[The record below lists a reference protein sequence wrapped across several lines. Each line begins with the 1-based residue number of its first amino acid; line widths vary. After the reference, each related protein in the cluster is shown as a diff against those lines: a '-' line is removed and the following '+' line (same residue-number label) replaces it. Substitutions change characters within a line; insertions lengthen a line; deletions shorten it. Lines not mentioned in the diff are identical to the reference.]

1 MKKTKK
7 LFLVALLLF
16 AFIPFNL
23 FANSEV
29 KLWING
35 SYVTT
40 DVAPVIENGR
50 TLVPIRVISE
60 NLGLEVDWDKDLKQI
75 TVSQADDHFIF
86 VIGQNFYTKDE
97 IKQDLDVAPKI
108 INDRTF
114 VPIRVIAE
122 AFNQEVNWDNVART
136 VAIGSGYEAQQASAP
151 VATDKQADVKEVKEV
166 NTTNTLVANPNG
178 TNNYQNYTPD
188 TSQGKIKGNRKS
200 KIYHVP
206 GGRDYNKVSQK
217 NVVFFDT
224 EQEAQAAGYRRA
236 KN

>member
-86 VIGQNFYTKDE
+86 VIGQNFYAKDE
-97 IKQDLDVAPKI
+97 IKHDLDVAPKI

-136 VAIGSGYEAQQASAP
+136 VAIGSGYEAQQAPAP
-151 VATDKQADVKEVKEV
+151 LSTDNQADGKEVKEV
-166 NTTNTLVANPNG
+166 NTTNTRVTNPKG
-178 TNNYQNYTPD
+178 TNNDQNYTPD

>member
-60 NLGLEVDWDKDLKQI
+60 NLGLEVDWNKDLKQI

-136 VAIGSGYEAQQASAP
+136 VAIGSGYVAQQPPAP
-151 VATDKQADVKEVKEV
+151 NKQAEIKDVKEA
-166 NTTNTLVANPNG
+166 NTINTLVTNPKR
-178 TNNYQNYTPD
+178 TNNYQNYSPD

>member
-7 LFLVALLLF
+7 LFLVTLLLF

-60 NLGLEVDWDKDLKQI
+60 NLGLEVDWDNNLKQI
-75 TVSQADDHFIF
+75 TVSQGDDHFIF

-122 AFNQEVNWDNVART
+122 AFNQKVNWDNVART
-136 VAIGSGYEAQQASAP
+136 VAIGSGYEAQQTPAP
-151 VATDKQADVKEVKEV
+151 NKQAEIKEVKEV
-166 NTTNTLVANPNG
+166 NTINTLVTNPNG
-178 TNNYQNYTPD
+178 TNNYQNYSPD

>member
-7 LFLVALLLF
+7 LFLVAFLLF

-23 FANSEV
+23 FASSEV
-29 KLWING
+29 RLWING
-35 SYVTT
+35 SYITT
-40 DVAPVIENGR
+40 DVAPVIDNGR

-60 NLGLEVDWDKDLKQI
+60 NLGLEVDWDNNLKQI
-75 TVSQADDHFIF
+75 TVSQGDDHPTS
-86 VIGQNFYTKDE
+86 VIGQNFYAKDE
-97 IKQDLDVAPKI
+97 IKHDLDVAPKI

-136 VAIGSGYEAQQASAP
+136 VAIGSGYEAQQAPAP
-151 VATDKQADVKEVKEV
+151 LSTDKQAEVKEVKEV
-166 NTTNTLVANPNG
+166 NTTNTLVTNPQG

-236 KN
+236 KH

>member
-7 LFLVALLLF
+7 LFLVAFLLF

-23 FANSEV
+23 FASSEV

-35 SYVTT
+35 SYITT

-60 NLGLEVDWDKDLKQI
+60 NLGLEVDWDNNLKQI
-75 TVSQADDHFIF
+75 TVSQGDDHFIF

-122 AFNQEVNWDNVART
+122 AFNQKVNWDNVAKT
-136 VAIGSGYEAQQASAP
+136 VAIGSGYEAQQAPAP
-151 VATDKQADVKEVKEV
+151 VAADKQVEVKEV
-166 NTTNTLVANPNG
+166 NTVNTLVTNPQG

-188 TSQGKIKGNRKS
+188 KSQGKIKGNRKS

>member
-1 MKKTKK
+1 M
-7 LFLVALLLF
+7 
-16 AFIPFNL
+16 
-23 FANSEV
+23 
-29 KLWING
+29 
-35 SYVTT
+35 
-40 DVAPVIENGR
+40 
-50 TLVPIRVISE
+50 
-60 NLGLEVDWDKDLKQI
+60 
-75 TVSQADDHFIF
+75 
-86 VIGQNFYTKDE
+86 
-97 IKQDLDVAPKI
+97 

-136 VAIGSGYEAQQASAP
+136 VAIGSGYVAQQPPAP
-151 VATDKQADVKEVKEV
+151 NKQAEIKDVKEA
-166 NTTNTLVANPNG
+166 NTINTLVTNPKR
-178 TNNYQNYTPD
+178 TNNYQNYSPD

>member
-7 LFLVALLLF
+7 LFLITLLLF

-60 NLGLEVDWDKDLKQI
+60 NLGLEVDWDNNLKQI
-75 TVSQADDHFIF
+75 TISQGDDHFIF

-136 VAIGSGYEAQQASAP
+136 VAIGSGYVAQQPPAP
-151 VATDKQADVKEVKEV
+151 NKQAEIKDVKEA
-166 NTTNTLVANPNG
+166 NTINTLVTNPKR
-178 TNNYQNYTPD
+178 TNNYQNYSPD

-224 EQEAQAAGYRRA
+224 EQEAQVAGYRRA

>member
-7 LFLVALLLF
+7 LFLITLLLF

-60 NLGLEVDWDKDLKQI
+60 NLGLEVDWDNNLKQI
-75 TVSQADDHFIF
+75 TISQGDDHFIF

-114 VPIRVIAE
+114 VPIRAIAE

-136 VAIGSGYEAQQASAP
+136 VAIGSGYVAQQAPAP
-151 VATDKQADVKEVKEV
+151 NKQAEIKDVKEA
-166 NTTNTLVANPNG
+166 NTINTLVTNPKR
-178 TNNYQNYTPD
+178 TNNYQNYSPD

>member
-1 MKKTKK
+1 MKKAKK
-7 LFLVALLLF
+7 LFLVVFLLF

-23 FANSEV
+23 FASSEV

-60 NLGLEVDWDKDLKQI
+60 NLGLEVDWDNDLKQI
-75 TVSQADDHFIF
+75 TVSQGDDHFIF

-136 VAIGSGYEAQQASAP
+136 VAIGSGYEAQQAPAP
-151 VATDKQADVKEVKEV
+151 VATDKQDEVKEV
-166 NTTNTLVANPNG
+166 NTVNTFVTNPQG

>member
-7 LFLVALLLF
+7 LFLITLLLF

-60 NLGLEVDWDKDLKQI
+60 NLGLEVDWDNNLKQI
-75 TVSQADDHFIF
+75 TISQGDDHFIF
-86 VIGQNFYTKDE
+86 VIGQNFYAKDE
-97 IKQDLDVAPKI
+97 IKHDLDVAPKI

-136 VAIGSGYEAQQASAP
+136 VAIGSGYVAQQPPAP
-151 VATDKQADVKEVKEV
+151 NKQAEIKDVKEA
-166 NTTNTLVANPNG
+166 NTINTLVTNPKR
-178 TNNYQNYTPD
+178 TNNYQNYSPD

>member
-7 LFLVALLLF
+7 LFLITLLLF

-136 VAIGSGYEAQQASAP
+136 VAIGSGYVAQQPPAP
-151 VATDKQADVKEVKEV
+151 NKQAEIKDVKEA
-166 NTTNTLVANPNG
+166 NTINTLVTNPKR
-178 TNNYQNYTPD
+178 TNNYQNYSPD

>member
-7 LFLVALLLF
+7 LFLITLLLF

-60 NLGLEVDWDKDLKQI
+60 NLGLEVDWDNNLKQI
-75 TVSQADDHFIF
+75 TISQGDDHFIF

-136 VAIGSGYEAQQASAP
+136 VAIGSGYVAQQPPAP
-151 VATDKQADVKEVKEV
+151 NKQAEIKDVKEA
-166 NTTNTLVANPNG
+166 NTINTLVTNPKR
-178 TNNYQNYTPD
+178 TNNYQNYSPD

>member
-7 LFLVALLLF
+7 LFLVAFLLF

-23 FANSEV
+23 FASSEV

-40 DVAPVIENGR
+40 DVAPLIENGR

-60 NLGLEVDWDKDLKQI
+60 NLGLEVDWDNDLKQI
-75 TVSQADDHFIF
+75 TVSQGDDHFIF

-136 VAIGSGYEAQQASAP
+136 VAIGSGYEAQQAPAP
-151 VATDKQADVKEVKEV
+151 VATDKQDEVKEV
-166 NTTNTLVANPNG
+166 NTVNTFVTNPHG